1 MAEII
6 RIDDDT
12 WRFEDGFVRFFLL
25 EGKDKAV
32 LIDSGINCPD
42 ALDMAKTLTTKPVL
56 LLNTHGDGDHT
67 SGTAAF
73 SKIHIHPLDY
83 MECEVDVR
91 YPNTKLS
98 AVDEGTV
105 IELGERPLKIYHI
118 PGHTKGS
125 IAILD
130 VKKRVLYAGDSV
142 QSGHIYMFGDK
153 REPESF
159 EASLEKLIALG
170 NEYDTVYASH
180 DEFSLPKDYVAKV
193 KRAWECVRNGEV
205 DFEEADLFGN
215 KVKSYTTQDCGFY
228 MA

>member
-6 RIDDDT
+6 RIDENT
-12 WRFEDGFVRFFLL
+12 WRFEDDFVRFFLL

-32 LIDSGINCPD
+32 LIDSGVNCPN

-83 MECEVDVR
+83 MECKIDVR
-91 YPNTKLS
+91 FPSTKLS
-98 AVDEGTV
+98 AVDEGSV
-105 IELGERPLKIYHI
+105 IELGDRPLKIYHI

-130 VKKRVLYAGDSV
+130 VAKRVLFTGDSV
-142 QSGHIYMFGDK
+142 QTGHIYMFGEK
-153 REPESF
+153 REPESYKD
-159 EASLEKLIALG
+159 SLDRIMELSDK
-170 NEYDTVYASH
+170 YDYIYASH
-180 DEFSLPKDYVAKV
+180 ADFKLPASYTEKV
-193 KRAWECVRNGEV
+193 KNAWIRVRDGEV
-205 DFEEADLFGN
+205 PFETIELHGMM
-215 KVKSYTTQDCGFY
+215 VKSYTTEDCGFY